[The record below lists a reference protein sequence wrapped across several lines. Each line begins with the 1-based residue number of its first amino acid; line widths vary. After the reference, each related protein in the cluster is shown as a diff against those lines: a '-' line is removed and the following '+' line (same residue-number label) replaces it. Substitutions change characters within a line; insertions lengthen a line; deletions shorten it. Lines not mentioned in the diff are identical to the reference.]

1 MKAIRKKPGCEPEII
16 EVENTLKALQQ
27 EVGGYI
33 ETVTIASDAVVICN
47 EEGVLLGMPYNCRF
61 VGVDFVGP
69 ILVVGRDRDEFCER
83 RRVMTITDL
92 LVNLDCILWLLL
104 FFLVLH
110 EELMRAIRE
119 EDNHDD

>member
-1 MKAIRKKPGCEPEII
+1 MKAIRKKPGCAPELV

-47 EEGVLLGMPYNCRF
+47 EEGVPLGMPYNCRF
-61 VGVDFVGP
+61 FDVDFVGP
-69 ILVVGRDRDEFCER
+69 ILVVGRNKDEFCDVPEA
-83 RRVMTITDL
+83 D
-92 LVNLDCILWLLL
+92 
-104 FFLVLH
+104 FLMHHL
-110 EELMRAIRE
+110 RGE